1 MSQVPVGARVGAVL
15 KATPVEVH
23 LLGWGVYD
31 GEHEPP
37 FGPFGMSKAELERM
51 KACGEVRPDFHWSN
65 PRITLD
71 DGKVVWGAQCW
82 WGPEAKV
89 REIIGDRVVVL
100 AEVPDVG

>member
-1 MSQVPVGARVGAVL
+1 VSQVPVGARVGAIL
-15 KATPVEVH
+15 KASETEVH

-37 FGPFGMSKAELERM
+37 FGPFGMPLAELKRDY
-51 KACGEVRPDFHWSN
+51 PDFHWRN

-71 DGKVVWGAQCW
+71 DGRVVWGAQCW
-82 WGPEAKV
+82 WGPEEKT
-89 REIIGDRVVVL
+89 RRIIGDRVVVP